1 MSLILSLHALEI
13 NISRF
18 LFIFLILF
26 NLVTLNNCYEVKG
39 FSEFDIDE
47 SQNDWEGLEE
57 EFSVEPDDFNEMLY
71 SSVELY
77 SQKDVS
83 EQFPQLDGQFKLE
96 LSEEVLFRSTSGK
109 SPKEEYG
116 SRKQKSYN
124 AGQKYKSYIQRFV
137 SLFLKAV
144 NVKKSFL
151 SSDSAE
157 IIKLEFMINSYELRL
172 LQNFGNNGEKQGVKI
187 EDVNDIFTSIFSQS
201 AEENRKNNFDFNL
214 EWLSISFITSP
225 FRNPEWT
232 VLYSVLLMFVM
243 TLWFAKT
250 HSFRLAFFTLFMTI
264 FFGGFGCNW
273 IRMYEEKEV
282 EKYVNDLLYDGAP
295 FHCKGNPIAW
305 YEVVFYAM
313 FGEDC
318 LEYYKTRDIPSM
330 ISVSPTDVLAETFS
344 SMIVNPS
351 VNIGK
356 AYGSFI
362 DSVTSSVPFWLKPIA
377 VVMAFIVPLMF
388 LMVILCFLFDYQL
401 SLSAVGFHLTPSWF
415 HRPKHY
421 MNNTNSEKYI
431 EDMSNEKNENDKKDM
446 GNPSVITDASDNNF
460 IYVVTNLYGLQKL
473 IPTNNLKVENINN
486 SEETILKEGEHNN
499 ENQEKLLKGEENV
512 AGTSKVLQ
520 RVL

>member
-1 MSLILSLHALEI
+1 MSFLSLHALD
-13 NISRF
+13 ISGF
-18 LFIFLILF
+18 IFIFLIFF
-26 NLVTLNNCYEVKG
+26 NLLALNNCYKVEG

-47 SQNDWEGLEE
+47 GQNDWEELEE
-57 EFSVEPDDFNEMLY
+57 EYDVEPDDFNGMLY
-71 SSVELY
+71 SSVESI
-77 SQKDVS
+77 SQHEVS
-83 EQFPQLDGQFKLE
+83 EEFPQLDGQFE
-96 LSEEVLFRSTSGK
+96 VGLSEEVLFT
-109 SPKEEYG
+109 KEKYG
-116 SRKQKSYN
+116 SRKLKSDNIGRKDKSYM
-124 AGQKYKSYIQRFV
+124 QRFV
-137 SLFLKAV
+137 NLFLKAV

-172 LQNFGNNGEKQGVKI
+172 LHNFGNSGEKSGVKM
-187 EDVNDIFTSIFSQS
+187 ETVSDVFTSIFSQS
-201 AEENRKNNFDFNL
+201 AEENHKNNFDFNIK
-214 EWLSISFITSP
+214 WISMSFSFITSQ

-232 VLYSVLLMFVM
+232 VFYSVWLMFVM

-250 HSFRLAFFTLFMTI
+250 HSFRLAFFTLFLTI

-295 FHCKGNPIAW
+295 YHCKGKGNPMAW
-305 YEVVFYAM
+305 YEVVFFTI

-362 DSVTSSVPFWLKPIA
+362 DSVTSSVPFLLKPIA
-377 VVMAFIVPLMF
+377 IVMAFIVPLMF

-401 SLSAVGFHLTPSWF
+401 SLSVLGFHLTPSWF

-421 MNNTNSEKYI
+421 VNNTNSEKYI
-431 EDMSNEKNENDKKDM
+431 EDISNGKKENDKKGS
-446 GNPSVITDASDNNF
+446 GNPSITNTSDKTPM
-460 IYVVTNLYGLQKL
+460 YVVTNLAGLEKL
-473 IPTNNLKVENINN
+473 IPSNDFKVEDIIN

-499 ENQEKLLKGEENV
+499 ENQEELHKGGENV
-512 AGTSKVLQ
+512 AGSSKVLQ
-520 RVL
+520 RHL